1 MDKNFKMRETLER
14 IDEIKARLGEI
25 AGSMDA
31 EAREMTDAEKA
42 ERIQL
47 ERELNIKQMQVMA
60 NTKTIEVN
68 RDNIEDANKQMRE
81 ALKAGQRF
89 ELKIQRDTFGG
100 NASNSVKAAY
110 VTPAPN
116 NPAPLTMGDIVEPL
130 YEGLILSKI
139 GMPLLTG
146 LKGDYVWPIVE
157 AFEATIVDE
166 TVALGDTKIPLS
178 KLQAHPERIGVAV
191 PVTREALNETD
202 NLIQLI
208 CTKYMPVA
216 LAALLN
222 KIMFSASAV
231 TGATTL
237 VGPFV
242 TMKSGHSKTYATAA
256 PTLADIIALRGL
268 CLNEGI
274 TAEGEAYVMNETT
287 KSKLVVE
294 AMSINAAGAI
304 VSGMGDTMPVI
315 GGAIET
321 LDFIPDNV
329 IIFGY
334 DGLYLMAERAGIKTG
349 QSEHYLFTDDK
360 TVFRGTARYDGK
372 PVIAE
377 GFVAIGIN
385 AATVSASAVT
395 FAADAANVVNSNP

>member
-1 MDKNFKMRETLER
+1 MRETLER

-25 AGSMDA
+25 ADVMEA
-31 EAREMTDAEKA
+31 ESREMTDAEKA
-42 ERIQL
+42 ERVQL

-60 NTKTIEVN
+60 NTKTIEVR

-81 ALKAGQRF
+81 ALQNGQRF

-100 NASNSVKAAY
+100 NASNNVKSDY
-110 VTPAPN
+110 VTPTPD
-116 NPAPLTMGDIVEPL
+116 NPAPLTMGDIVAPL

-166 TVALGDTKIPLS
+166 TVALGDTKIPLT
-178 KLQAHPERIGVAV
+178 KLQAKPERIGVAV

-202 NLIQLI
+202 NLIQLV

-222 KIMFSASAV
+222 KIMFSSAAV
-231 TGATTL
+231 AGATNL

-242 TMKSGHSKTYATAA
+242 SMKTGHTKTYSGTAPA
-256 PTLADIIALRGL
+256 LADILALRGL

-274 TAEGEAYVMNETT
+274 TAEGEAYIMSETT
-287 KSKLVVE
+287 KALLEGTPKWDGANNAIIE
-294 AMSINAAGAI
+294 NGRINGVPVFCNHNVADGAVYYGAFKYSPMGLFGDINFI
-304 VSGMGDTMPVI
+304 VDPYT
-315 GGAIET
+315 
-321 LDFIPDNV
+321 
-329 IIFGY
+329 
-334 DGLYLMAERAGIKTG
+334 
-349 QSEHYLFTDDK
+349 QSRK
-360 TVFRGTARYDGK
+360 
-372 PVIAE
+372 
-377 GFVAIGIN
+377 
-385 AATVSASAVT
+385 
-395 FAADAANVVNSNP
+395 NVVDFVLNANYAISVLRKEAFAKLTKA

>member
-25 AGSMDA
+25 ASAMDA

-60 NTKTIEVN
+60 NTKTIEVR

-81 ALKAGQRF
+81 ALKNGQRF
-89 ELKIQRDTFGG
+89 ELKIQRDAATFGG
-100 NASNSVKAAY
+100 NASNSVKATY

-146 LKGDYVWPIVE
+146 LKGDYIWPIVE
-157 AFEATIVDE
+157 AFEATIADE
-166 TVALGDTKIPLS
+166 TVALGDTKIPLN

-202 NLIQLI
+202 DLIQLI

-216 LAALLN
+216 LSSLLN

-242 TMKSGHSKTYATAA
+242 TMKSGHSKTYTTAA
-256 PTLADIIALRGL
+256 PTLADILALRGL

-287 KSKLVVE
+287 KALLE
-294 AMSINAAGAI
+294 ATPKWAGANEAII
-304 VSGMGDTMPVI
+304 VNGRINGVPVFCNHNVADLAVYYGAFKYAPMGLFGDI
-315 GGAIET
+315 H
-321 LDFIPDNV
+321 FIVDP
-329 IIFGY
+329 Y
-334 DGLYLMAERAGIKTG
+334 T
-349 QSEHYLFTDDK
+349 QSRK
-360 TVFRGTARYDGK
+360 
-372 PVIAE
+372 
-377 GFVAIGIN
+377 
-385 AATVSASAVT
+385 
-395 FAADAANVVNSNP
+395 NVVDFVLNADYAISVLRKEAFAKLTHTA

>member
-1 MDKNFKMRETLER
+1 MRETLER

-25 AGSMDA
+25 ADAMDA

-60 NTKTIEVN
+60 NTKTIEVR

-100 NASNSVKAAY
+100 NASSNVSTDY
-110 VTPAPN
+110 VNPAPN

-166 TVALGDTKIPLS
+166 TVALGDTKIPLT

-231 TGATTL
+231 SGATNL

-242 TMKSGHSKTYATAA
+242 SMKSGHTKTYATTA
-256 PTLADIIALRGL
+256 PTLADILALRGL

-287 KSKLVVE
+287 KALLEGTPKWE
-294 AMSINAAGAI
+294 GANNAIIENGRINGVPVFCNHNVADGAVYYGAFKYSPMGLFGDITFI
-304 VSGMGDTMPVI
+304 VDPYT
-315 GGAIET
+315 
-321 LDFIPDNV
+321 
-329 IIFGY
+329 
-334 DGLYLMAERAGIKTG
+334 
-349 QSEHYLFTDDK
+349 QSRK
-360 TVFRGTARYDGK
+360 
-372 PVIAE
+372 
-377 GFVAIGIN
+377 
-385 AATVSASAVT
+385 
-395 FAADAANVVNSNP
+395 NVVDFVLNANYAISVLRKEAFAKLTHTA